1 MATRLRLSVFLI
13 LVSAVTGGLLVGAR
27 RGPAPPQLPGVA
39 GGGATLL
46 PNGWTIQ
53 PAGTHLIV
61 GGLPLNLVETPDH
74 RYAVITNNGLEKPT
88 LTMVDLKLQMVAA
101 TVPVDNAWY
110 GLAWDPDGT
119 RLYSAG
125 GAENAVYVFSY
136 EKGTLTSRGKIPLGE
151 PEIAHG
157 WPQGHPSGFTGGLAV
172 SPDGRRLYAL
182 QMLGGALTVVDLD
195 KRAVLRRIDLGAEP
209 YAVAL
214 SPDASTLYVSIWGG
228 AKVAVFDARSL
239 ERLGEI
245 ATDEHPNAM
254 VFSKDGRRL
263 FVACANRNTVWTIDT
278 SARKAIEQ
286 VSVALFPHAPAGSTP
301 NALALSPDGETLAV
315 ANADNNTVALV
326 DVGDEGASEVE
337 GFIPTGWYPTGVR
350 FDQEGRRLLVLSG
363 KGLMSQA
370 NPRGANGGS
379 PGMAG
384 QYSGGMMQGAI
395 SFVPMPDTSA
405 LAAMTKRVYALTP
418 YTDAGRLAPPDAP
431 RASSIP
437 REVGGASPI
446 RHVFYIIRENRTYDQ
461 VLGDAPAGN
470 GDPNLALFGEKV
482 TPNAHAITR
491 QFVLFDNFYV
501 NAEVSYDGH
510 AYSTAAYAT
519 DFVEKMWPTNYGGRG
534 GLYLSEGG
542 YERRNAFGN
551 IAAPADGYIW
561 DFANRAGVSVRSYG
575 EFAERGGKGQPA
587 RATVPGLEGKVCP
600 DYEPWDLQRARRAAR
615 GRMAE
620 GVPRVRGERPAAAP
634 QHPAPRRR
642 PHVRHAAGRPH
653 AARHGGRERLR
664 ARPDCRGDLEEPLLE
679 GVGRLRPGGRR
690 AERPGP
696 RGRAPFGAARGEPV
710 RAPRRDRLDAL
721 HHRVGP
727 ADDGADPR
735 PAADEPVRRG
745 RAAALRRVH
754 DHARARAL
762 RAAAGADVVRRAER
776 ARRARRRGVDAHE
789 LRGGRPR
796 AGPRAQPG
804 DLGVGPRR
812 RRRDAAAGARRVRAR
827 PGGPGRQ
834 VVSGQRSGGWP

>member
-110 GLAWDPDGT
+110 GLAWDPDGA

-136 EKGTLTSRGKIPLGE
+136 EKGKLTSRGKIPLGE

-214 SPDASTLYVSIWGG
+214 SPDASALYVSIWGG
-228 AKVAVFDARSL
+228 AKVAVFDAHSL

-263 FVACANRNTVWTIDT
+263 FVACANRNTVWAIDT

-326 DVGDEGASEVE
+326 DVGNEGASEVE

-350 FDQEGRRLLVLSG
+350 FDQDGRRLLVLSG

-370 NPRGANGGS
+370 NPRGPNGGN

-395 SFVPMPDTSA
+395 SFVPTPGTSA
-405 LAAMTKRVYALTP
+405 LAAMTKRVYAITP

-551 IAAPADGYIW
+551 ISAPADGYIW

-600 DYEPWDLQRARRAAR
+600 DYEPWDLNVPDERRVDEWLKEFREFEANGQLPRLNILRLGGDHTFGTRPGAHTPRAMVAENDYAL
-615 GRMAE
+615 GRIVEAISKSRFWKE
-620 GVPRVRGERPAAAP
+620 SAIFVLEDDAQNGPD
-634 QHPAPRRR
+634 
-642 PHVRHAAGRPH
+642 HVDAHRSVLLVASPF
-653 AARHGGRERLR
+653 ARHGVTDSTLYTTASVLR
-664 ARPDCRGDLEEPLLE
+664 TMELILGLPPMSQYDAAARPLYGAFTTTPVPAPYALQPAQTSFAERNGPDAPGAAASLRMNFAEADRAPDLELNQVIWES
-679 GVGRLRPGGRR
+679 VH
-690 AERPGP
+690 
-696 RGRAPFGAARGEPV
+696 GAGAVMPPPV
-710 RAPRRDRLDAL
+710 RAAFVRTLVDRDDK
-721 HHRVGP
+721 
-727 ADDGADPR
+727 
-735 PAADEPVRRG
+735 
-745 RAAALRRVH
+745 
-754 DHARARAL
+754 
-762 RAAAGADVVRRAER
+762 
-776 ARRARRRGVDAHE
+776 
-789 LRGGRPR
+789 
-796 AGPRAQPG
+796 
-804 DLGVGPRR
+804 
-812 RRRDAAAGARRVRAR
+812 
-827 PGGPGRQ
+827 
-834 VVSGQRSGGWP
+834 